1 MTAAAS
7 LRTLSERGRRVP
19 ESEDPSMR
27 ELLVGNYRLVY
38 EVDGSRVRIVAFL
51 HGARDFARWR
61 GRERGA

>member
-1 MTAAAS
+1 
-7 LRTLSERGRRVP
+7 
-19 ESEDPSMR
+19 MR